1 MSNYSIQMPESLDV
15 VRDNDDFGTFVLQP
29 LERGFGV
36 TIGNSFRRML
46 LSSLPGV
53 AITAVKISG
62 VDHEYSSIQGVK
74 EDVYEIILNFKQ
86 VRFKQVEQSDGVI
99 HISKKGSGI
108 LTAAD
113 IDVAT
118 AEYDVLNT
126 DLVIA
131 NLADDAELEIEL
143 RIGRGRGYVPA
154 EDMPFEEE
162 AINLIP
168 IDAIFTPIKSVKF
181 NVENVRVGQRT
192 DYEKLV
198 MDVETD
204 GSVNAKEALTH
215 AGKILKEHIEKF
227 ITEQIEE
234 PFTQEEEEVDV
245 EKQRVANL
253 LRTSIEDLNLSVR
266 AYNCLKS
273 ANINSIGELVARD
286 EQDLLKF
293 RNFGKKSLNELIE
306 VIEEKNLQ
314 FGMDIDKYLGKERIK
329 NYAP

>member
-1 MSNYSIQMPESLDV
+1 MSNYSIQMPEALDV
-15 VRDNDDFGTFVLQP
+15 AKDDDNFGTFILQP

-36 TIGNSFRRML
+36 TIGNSFRRVL
-46 LSSLPGV
+46 LSSLPGI
-53 AITAVKISG
+53 AITAVRING
-62 VDHEYSSIQGVK
+62 VDHEYSSIKGVK
-74 EDVYEIILNFKQ
+74 EDVYEIILNFKE
-86 VRFKQVEQSDGVI
+86 VRFKQVEQSSGVI
-99 HISKKGSGI
+99 HISKKGPGA
-108 LTAAD
+108 LTAKD
-113 IDVAT
+113 IDDAT
-118 AEYDVLNT
+118 AEYDVLNP

-131 NLADDAELEIEL
+131 NLAEDAELEIEL

-154 EDMPFEEE
+154 EEMNIEEE
-162 AINLIP
+162 DVNLIP

-204 GSVNAKEALTH
+204 GSVNAKEALTI

-227 ITEQIEE
+227 ITEKIEE
-234 PFTQEEEEVDV
+234 PFTQEEEEVDA

-273 ANINSIGELVARD
+273 ANINTIGELVSRD

-293 RNFGKKSLNELIE
+293 RNFGKKSLTELVE
-306 VIEEKNLQ
+306 VIEEKNLE
-314 FGMDIDKYLGKERIK
+314 FGMDVSKYLD
-329 NYAP
+329 

>member
-1 MSNYSIQMPESLDV
+1 MPDSLDV
-15 VRDNDDFGTFVLQP
+15 VKDDDSFGTFVLQP

-36 TIGNSFRRML
+36 TIGNSFRRVL
-46 LSSLPGV
+46 LSSLPGI
-53 AITAVKISG
+53 AITAVKING

-86 VRFKQVEQSDGVI
+86 VRFKQVEQSSGVI
-99 HISKKGSGI
+99 HISKNGGAT
-108 LTAAD
+108 LTAKDIAD
-113 IDVAT
+113 AT
-118 AEYDVLNT
+118 AEYEVLNP

-131 NLADDAELEIEL
+131 NLADDADLEIEL
-143 RIGRGRGYVPA
+143 KVGRGRGYVPA
-154 EDMPFEEE
+154 EEMTVEEDDV
-162 AINLIP
+162 NLIP

-181 NVENVRVGQRT
+181 DVENVRVGQRT

-204 GSVNAKEALTH
+204 GSVNAKEALTI

-227 ITEQIEE
+227 ITEKIEE
-234 PFTQEEEEVDV
+234 QFTQEEEEVDA

-273 ANINSIGELVARD
+273 ANINTIGELVSRD

-293 RNFGKKSLNELIE
+293 RNFGKKSLTELQE

-314 FGMDIDKYLGKERIK
+314 FGMDVSKFLD
-329 NYAP
+329 

>member
-15 VRDNDDFGTFVLQP
+15 VKDDDNFGTFVLQP

-36 TIGNSFRRML
+36 TIGNSFRRVL
-46 LSSLPGV
+46 LSSLPGI
-53 AITAVKISG
+53 AINAVKING
-62 VDHEYSSIQGVK
+62 VDHEYSSIKGVK

-86 VRFKQVEQSDGVI
+86 VRFKQVEQSSGVI
-99 HISKKGSGI
+99 HISKKGGGT
-108 LTAAD
+108 LTASD
-113 IDVAT
+113 IDAAT
-118 AEYDVLNT
+118 GEYEVLNT

-143 RIGRGRGYVPA
+143 RVGRGRGYVPA
-154 EDMPFEEE
+154 EEMSFEEE
-162 AINLIP
+162 DVNLIA

-204 GSVNAKEALTH
+204 GSVNAKEALTL

-227 ITEQIEE
+227 ITEKIEE
-234 PFTQEEEEVDV
+234 PFTQEEEEVDA

-293 RNFGKKSLNELIE
+293 RNFGKKSLTELIE

-314 FGMDIDKYLGKERIK
+314 FGMDVAKYLD
-329 NYAP
+329 

>member
-1 MSNYSIQMPESLDV
+1 MSNYSIQMPEILNV
-15 VRDNDDFGTFVLQP
+15 VEESDNFGTFVLQP

-36 TIGNSFRRML
+36 TIGNSFRRVL
-46 LSSLPGV
+46 LSSLPGI
-53 AITAVKISG
+53 AITAVKING
-62 VDHEYSSIQGVK
+62 VDHEYSSIKGVK

-86 VRFKQVEQSDGVI
+86 VRFKQVEQSSGVI
-99 HISKKGSGI
+99 HISKSGPGE
-108 LTAAD
+108 LRAKD
-113 IDVAT
+113 IDDAT
-118 AEYDVLNT
+118 AEYDVLNP

-143 RIGRGRGYVPA
+143 RIGRGRGYIPA
-154 EDMPFEEE
+154 EEMAVEEDDV
-162 AINLIP
+162 NLIP

-181 NVENVRVGQRT
+181 DVENVRVGQRT

-204 GSVNAKEALTH
+204 GSVNAKEALTI

-227 ITEQIEE
+227 ITEKIEE
-234 PFTQEEEEVDV
+234 PFTQEEEEVDA

-273 ANINSIGELVARD
+273 ANINTIGELVSRD

-293 RNFGKKSLNELIE
+293 RNFGKKSLTELVE
-306 VIEEKNLQ
+306 VIEEKNLE
-314 FGMDIDKYLGKERIK
+314 FGMDVSKYLD
-329 NYAP
+329 

>member
-1 MSNYSIQMPESLDV
+1 MSNYSIQMPDSLDV
-15 VRDNDDFGTFVLQP
+15 VKDDDSFGTFVLQP

-36 TIGNSFRRML
+36 TIGNSFRRVL
-46 LSSLPGV
+46 LSSLPGI
-53 AITAVKISG
+53 AITAVKING

-86 VRFKQVEQSDGVI
+86 VRFKQVEQSSGVI
-99 HISKKGSGI
+99 HISKNGGAT
-108 LTAAD
+108 LTAKDIAD
-113 IDVAT
+113 AT
-118 AEYDVLNT
+118 AEYEVLNP

-131 NLADDAELEIEL
+131 NLADDADLEIEL
-143 RIGRGRGYVPA
+143 KVGRGRGYVPA
-154 EDMPFEEE
+154 EEMTVEEDDV
-162 AINLIP
+162 NLIP

-181 NVENVRVGQRT
+181 DVENVRVGQRT

-204 GSVNAKEALTH
+204 GSVNAKEALTI

-227 ITEQIEE
+227 ITEKIEE
-234 PFTQEEEEVDV
+234 QFTQEEEEVDA

-273 ANINSIGELVARD
+273 ANINTIGELVSRD

-293 RNFGKKSLNELIE
+293 RNFGKKSLTELQE

-314 FGMDIDKYLGKERIK
+314 FGMDVSKFLD
-329 NYAP
+329 

>member
-1 MSNYSIQMPESLDV
+1 MSNYSIQMPDSLDV
-15 VRDNDDFGTFVLQP
+15 VKDDDSFGTFVLQP

-36 TIGNSFRRML
+36 TIGNSFRRVL
-46 LSSLPGV
+46 LSSLPGI
-53 AITAVKISG
+53 AINAVKING
-62 VDHEYSSIQGVK
+62 VDHEYSSIKGVK

-86 VRFKQVEQSDGVI
+86 VRFKQVEQSSGVI
-99 HISKKGSGI
+99 HISKKSGST
-108 LTAAD
+108 LTAKDIAD
-113 IDVAT
+113 AT
-118 AEYDVLNT
+118 AEYEVLNP

-131 NLADDAELEIEL
+131 HLADDAELEIEL
-143 RIGRGRGYVPA
+143 RVGRGRGYVPA
-154 EDMPFEEE
+154 EEMSVEDDDV
-162 AINLIP
+162 NVIP

-181 NVENVRVGQRT
+181 DVENVRVGQRT

-204 GSVNAKEALTH
+204 GSVNAKEALTI

-227 ITEQIEE
+227 ITEKIEE
-234 PFTQEEEEVDV
+234 QFTQEEEEVDA

-293 RNFGKKSLNELIE
+293 RNFGKKSLTELQE

-314 FGMDIDKYLGKERIK
+314 FGMDVSKFLD
-329 NYAP
+329 

>member
-15 VRDNDDFGTFVLQP
+15 VKDNDNFGTFVLQP

-36 TIGNSFRRML
+36 TIGNSFRRVL
-46 LSSLPGV
+46 LSSLPGI
-53 AITAVKISG
+53 AINAVKING
-62 VDHEYSSIQGVK
+62 VDHEYSSIKGVK

-86 VRFKQVEQSDGVI
+86 VRFKQVEQSSGVI
-99 HISKKGSGI
+99 HISKKGGGT
-108 LTAAD
+108 LTASD
-113 IDVAT
+113 IDAAT
-118 AEYDVLNT
+118 GEYEVLNT
-126 DLVIA
+126 NLVIA

-143 RIGRGRGYVPA
+143 RVGRGRGYVPA
-154 EDMPFEEE
+154 EEMSFEEE
-162 AINLIP
+162 DVNLIA

-204 GSVNAKEALTH
+204 GSVNAKEALTL

-227 ITEQIEE
+227 ITEKIEE
-234 PFTQEEEEVDV
+234 PFTQEEEEVDA

-293 RNFGKKSLNELIE
+293 RNFGKKSLTELIE

-314 FGMDIDKYLGKERIK
+314 FGMDVAKYLD
-329 NYAP
+329 

>member
-1 MSNYSIQMPESLDV
+1 MSNYSIQMPDSLDV
-15 VRDNDDFGTFVLQP
+15 VRDDDSFGTFVLQP

-36 TIGNSFRRML
+36 TIGNSFRRVL
-46 LSSLPGV
+46 LSSLPGI
-53 AITAVKISG
+53 AITAVKING
-62 VDHEYSSIQGVK
+62 VDHEYSSIKGVK

-86 VRFKQVEQSDGVI
+86 VRFKQVEQSSGVI
-99 HISKKGSGI
+99 HISKKSGST
-108 LTAAD
+108 LTAKDIAD
-113 IDVAT
+113 AT
-118 AEYDVLNT
+118 AEYEVLNP

-143 RIGRGRGYVPA
+143 RVGRGRGYVPA
-154 EDMPFEEE
+154 EEMTVEDDDVNV
-162 AINLIP
+162 IS

-181 NVENVRVGQRT
+181 DVENVRVGQRT

-204 GSVNAKEALTH
+204 GSVNAKEALTI

-227 ITEQIEE
+227 ITEKIEE
-234 PFTQEEEEVDV
+234 QFTQEEEEVDA

-293 RNFGKKSLNELIE
+293 RNFGKKSLTELQE
-306 VIEEKNLQ
+306 VIDEKNLQ
-314 FGMDIDKYLGKERIK
+314 FGMDVSKFLD
-329 NYAP
+329 